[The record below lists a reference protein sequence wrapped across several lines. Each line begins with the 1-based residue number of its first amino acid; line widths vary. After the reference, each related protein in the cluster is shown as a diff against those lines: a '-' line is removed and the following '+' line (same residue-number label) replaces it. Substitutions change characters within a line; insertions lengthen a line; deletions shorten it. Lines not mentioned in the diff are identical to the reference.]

1 MLIFYGAYLI
11 FITEIMSRNYDNY
24 ILGLLWGTSAS
35 AFDSHSKD
43 KIGNISEVGT
53 ALLKF

>member
-24 ILGLLWGTSAS
+24 ILELLWGTSAS
-35 AFDSHSKD
+35 MCLIHTA
-43 KIGNISEVGT
+43 KIKLAT
-53 ALLKF
+53 YQK

>member
-1 MLIFYGAYLI
+1 MI
-11 FITEIMSRNYDNY
+11 FITEIMSKNYDNC

-35 AFDSHSKD
+35 VFDSHSKS

>member
-1 MLIFYGAYLI
+1 MLI